1 MEHLFYLY
9 KFNLHKSLFN
19 NNLIKKINMKNKIKW
34 LFIFIVAPLII
45 FAQDDSP
52 PPFDE
57 TPPDYEPELN
67 ILCLLTATF

>member
-1 MEHLFYLY
+1 
-9 KFNLHKSLFN
+9 
-19 NNLIKKINMKNKIKW
+19 MKNKIKW

-67 ILCLLTATF
+67 IDNPIALIVMITFFIILYFLILQKNFKTITRNK